1 MIDSYIEEPISK
13 ERKVNIGGK
22 TKTITKKSY
31 KQKYIN
37 GNRLENAKL
46 LYEKASSQSHKN
58 YQNKIYQYVKG
69 KLTN

>member
-1 MIDSYIEEPISK
+1 MKSTLQQNP
-13 ERKVNIGGK
+13 
-22 TKTITKKSY
+22 KKSY

-46 LYEKASSQSHKN
+46 LYEKASSQSHK
-58 YQNKIYQYVKG
+58 IYQYVKD